1 MAGKAFK
8 PAAAARNL
16 LLLLVSLLVL
26 FCAAELVTRLI
37 DPRLP
42 FQGED
47 DAVWSIHR
55 RSPDPVLVYEPR
67 PGARS
72 SRPRVWDKKQ
82 SVTYSINA
90 LGLRDREGI
99 TTEKPPGARRVVF
112 LGDSVTFGLEVDL
125 EETLVKQVER
135 LLQDTGPADGPVEC
149 LNLGGSGYSPLQEVA
164 LLESKGLGLDP
175 DLVVVCYNLNDPVDF
190 SGELGYFFRREAQG
204 RLFRFGGYL
213 TGYWLGRSKFLGW
226 LSYRVEKLL
235 ALKETRSHL
244 AEVVEGARREQ
255 VEEVLAATGR
265 GTAMRSAPPPA
276 EPTVGLA
283 ANKTWSW
290 VTAAHRNRESW
301 AGVRTALIRL
311 GAISQAEGIP
321 VLLAIL
327 PIFVD
332 EQPYPFADVHRFVAA
347 EARHSG
353 LAVIDLQPLLGNGPL
368 SALSFDSLHPHTAGH
383 RALAEVLAPVVAG
396 KLAR

>member
-1 MAGKAFK
+1 MAGKGFK
-8 PAAAARNL
+8 PAAAVRNL
-16 LLLLVSLLVL
+16 LLLLASLFFLL
-26 FCAAELVTRLI
+26 LAAELVTRLV
-37 DPRLP
+37 DPRIP

-72 SRPRVWDKKQ
+72 SRPRVWDNGQ
-82 SVTYSINA
+82 TVTYSINT

-99 TTEKPPGARRVVF
+99 TVDKPPGTRRVIF

-135 LLQDTGPADGPVEC
+135 LLGPGVEC
-149 LNLGGSGYSPLQEVA
+149 LNLGVSGYSPLQEVT

-204 RLFRFGGYL
+204 RLFRFGGYR

-226 LSYRVEKLL
+226 ISYRIEKLL
-235 ALKETRSHL
+235 ALQETRSHL

-255 VEEVLAATGR
+255 VEELLGRAGKGTGR
-265 GTAMRSAPPPA
+265 RSAPPPA
-276 EPTVGLA
+276 EPTAGLA
-283 ANKTWSW
+283 ADETWRW

-301 AGVRTALIRL
+301 AGVRAAFVRL
-311 GAISQAEGIP
+311 GAISQAEDIP

-332 EQPYPFADVHRFVAA
+332 EQPYPFADVHRFAAA
-347 EARHSG
+347 EARNSG
-353 LAVIDLQPLLGNGPL
+353 LAVIDLQPLLGDAPL
-368 SALSFDSLHPHTAGH
+368 SGLSFDSLHPHTAGH
-383 RALAEVLAPVVAG
+383 QALAEILAPEVAK
-396 KLAR
+396 KLVR